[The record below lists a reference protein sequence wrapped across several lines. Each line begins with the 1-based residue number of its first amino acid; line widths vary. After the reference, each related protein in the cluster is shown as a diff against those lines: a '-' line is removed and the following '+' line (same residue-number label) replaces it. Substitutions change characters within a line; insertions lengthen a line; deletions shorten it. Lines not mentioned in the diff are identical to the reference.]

1 MRTPRMSTNQLVE
14 YHSSLVKFRNSAEIE
29 LVDKKKW
36 LPKLNAEIEMINN
49 KIKKRSIKRHL

>member
-14 YHSSLVKFRNSAEIE
+14 YHSSLVKFRKSAEIE

-36 LPKLNAEIEMINN
+36 LPKLNNEIEMVND

>member
-29 LVDKKKW
+29 FVDKKKW
-36 LPKLNAEIEMINN
+36 LPKLNAEIEMIND

>member
-14 YHSSLVKFRNSAEIE
+14 YHSSLVKFRKSAEIE

-36 LPKLNAEIEMINN
+36 LPKLNAEIEMVNN

>member
-14 YHSSLVKFRNSAEIE
+14 YHSSLVKFRKSAEIE